1 MAFDALRKELQ
12 RAVLTCCP
20 ACPAEALSEGGKT
33 LLLSAQREGALTI
46 LRSFEITSVLKLLYC
61 KMPVGP
67 AANKKGENLCLK
79 SIGSS

>member
-33 LLLSAQREGALTI
+33 LLLSAQREG
-46 LRSFEITSVLKLLYC
+46 R
-61 KMPVGP
+61 
-67 AANKKGENLCLK
+67 
-79 SIGSS
+79 